1 MKEKGVAEAKGT
13 ARSGRSIFSIRWI
26 VSGGAAALIAVTV
39 LAIGG
44 YAERDSRQKLTH
56 ELKTRL
62 VLHARNIALTSAGA
76 LLSEFPE
83 LTLQPILS
91 EMQVE
96 NPEFTL
102 AIVVDHEGIIRGHPQ
117 TRRLGTVFEPPSD
130 LQREPDL
137 PGLLPGE
144 TFDAGETM
152 FVATVPVLHVTG
164 ERIGSAIVGS
174 RRDPI
179 DNAITEARKRMTKLV
194 AVLLGVAIA
203 LALALMGHLLR
214 PVSVLRSGLERIG
227 AGDLE
232 TPVALRSRTEFGLL
246 ADTVNRMTAS
256 LRRARA
262 EMLEKERMEREL
274 ELAREIQAALL
285 PAGTTE
291 TAGFVIAGSHRAA
304 AEVGGDY
311 YDIFELPDGRIGL
324 AIADV
329 SGKGLAGCMVTS
341 MLAALLRA
349 CREATTSPRSLLVT
363 LENHLV
369 PTLRRGTFVTMFYGL
384 LDPTSGKL
392 TYASA
397 GHSPLL
403 VYRATDGRVETFRT
417 KGIPLGAVRG
427 GALAGTL
434 EDQVLMLDPGDLLV
448 QYTDGVNEAFEPQGE
463 EQFGFERLERAVRA
477 AAPQGCRAVIESIRT
492 AVRSWIADGTPHDDE
507 TLLVASREGV
517 GGAPRAPVREAEVS
531 ACENAEQLAAALEV
545 VARARHARCHIG
557 LSADVNSLVA
567 IRDWIRMCPDLSALR
582 SFEKAVLETAVY
594 EICAN
599 IAEHG
604 YQARGAKSFDLW
616 WVPSFGS
623 PAPGASRGATDDTIL
638 EAVAARV
645 RDGVFVVV
653 DHGVP
658 FEPGNRP
665 RPDFQDPA
673 VRRRGR
679 GIGLEIIRSA
689 MQSVEY
695 YPGTTVGNI
704 TLMKFD
710 PAQAGVREEKT
721 HA

>member
-1 MKEKGVAEAKGT
+1 MAEAKGT
-13 ARSGRSIFSIRWI
+13 ARSGRGIFSIRWI

-102 AIVVDHEGIIRGHPQ
+102 AVVVDHEGIIRGHPQ
-117 TRRLGTVFEPPSD
+117 TRRLGTVFEPPPD
-130 LQREPDL
+130 LHSEPDL

-144 TFDAGETM
+144 TFDGGETM

-164 ERIGSAIVGS
+164 ETIGSAIVGS
-174 RRDPI
+174 RRDLI
-179 DNAITEARKRMTKLV
+179 DNAITEARKKITKLV

-203 LALALMGHLLR
+203 LALALMAHLLR
-214 PVSVLRSGLERIG
+214 PVSILRSGLDRIG
-227 AGDLE
+227 SGDLE

-285 PAGTTE
+285 PAGKTE

-311 YDIFELPDGRIGL
+311 YDVSELPDGRIGL

-369 PTLRRGTFVTMFYGL
+369 PTLKPGTFVTMFYGL

-403 VYRATDGRVETFRT
+403 VYRAADGRIETFGT

-434 EDQVLMLDPGDLLV
+434 EDHVLVLDPGDLLV

-463 EQFGFERLERAVRA
+463 EQFGFDRLGEVVRT
-477 AAPQGCRAVIESIRT
+477 AAPHGCKAVIESIRT
-492 AVRSWIADGTPHDDE
+492 AVRNWIADGTPHDDE
-507 TLLVASREGV
+507 TLLIVSREGV
-517 GGAPRAPVREAEVS
+517 SGAPHSPARETDGSGREDAG
-531 ACENAEQLAAALEV
+531 QLAAALEV
-545 VARARHARCHIG
+545 VARGRQTQCQVE
-557 LSADVNSLVA
+557 LPADVDSLVA

-582 SFEKAVLETAVY
+582 SFEKAVLETALY

-604 YQARGAKSFDLW
+604 YQAKGLKTFNLL
-616 WVPSFGS
+616 WVPALDSS
-623 PAPGASRGATDDTIL
+623 APGHSRGATDDTII
-638 EAVAARV
+638 EAVTARV

-658 FEPGNRP
+658 FEPGDQP
-665 RPDFQDPA
+665 RPDFHDPA

-689 MQSVEY
+689 MRSVEY
-695 YPGTTVGNI
+695 YPATPAGNI

-710 PAQAGVREEKT
+710 PAQAGVREETT